1 MSDKVLYIA
10 LVVSVFGLLILAF
23 ASEVLEPPITRI
35 SGIGSGSVGKQ
46 VHVQGSVSKV
56 TKFKGGSSLLVL
68 SDKSG
73 SITVYLDYSIT
84 KARPDVLKASVI
96 DVIGEIDEYEG
107 SLEIKPSNPNSIRIV
122 S

>member
-10 LVVSVFGLLILAF
+10 LVVSVLGLLILAF

-46 VHVQGSVSKV
+46 VHVAGSVSKV
-56 TKFKGGSSLLVL
+56 TKFKGGSSLLVI

-84 KARPDVLKASVI
+84 KARPDVLNASVI

-107 SLEIKPSNPNSIRIV
+107 SLEIKPSNPNSIKIV